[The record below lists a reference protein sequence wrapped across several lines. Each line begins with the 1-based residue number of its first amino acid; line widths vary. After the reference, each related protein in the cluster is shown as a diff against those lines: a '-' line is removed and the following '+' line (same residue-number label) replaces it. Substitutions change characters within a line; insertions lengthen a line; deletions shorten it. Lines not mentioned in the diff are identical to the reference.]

1 MVKLRSLF
9 IDKLTVNKFAIDTFY
24 LIGGQAVLLG
34 AGLLINL
41 LIGQKLG
48 ADDFGVFS
56 QAMAFFMLFAV
67 VMSFG
72 LNVAIIKKVSEID
85 DNAQQER
92 HRIFTSSILV
102 TFILACLLSLIVFL
116 ISEYVFSFY
125 KSQIIKDAVSISLLA
140 IPFYNVNRNIM
151 SYFIGMQ
158 DQLKFSILRSLR
170 WGGLLV
176 TITLMVLIY
185 EDILSIMWSFLI
197 VESGLML
204 FFGYK
209 IRKVIDFGF
218 SLTTIQQSLS
228 FGFKSFLSDIISLL
242 YDKLDIILI
251 GYFLID
257 SDVGIYSF
265 LIFFVKSV
273 YIFPGIMS
281 QNLSPIVSKLWRDHK
296 IEELN
301 RKIANV
307 RKINLLVV
315 GAQGV
320 LLLVGYYVLI
330 EFFNAEFRESYT
342 YFLIAISGTLLFA
355 SAYWSGII
363 LLMTGFLN
371 ENVRRTIY
379 NLIFSVLSIVIFTYF
394 FGLVGA
400 CISCAVNAIFS
411 FFFNVFYIRSIT
423 GLRVV

>member
-1 MVKLRSLF
+1 
-9 IDKLTVNKFAIDTFY
+9 
-24 LIGGQAVLLG
+24 
-34 AGLLINL
+34 
-41 LIGQKLG
+41 
-48 ADDFGVFS
+48 
-56 QAMAFFMLFAV
+56 
-67 VMSFG
+67 
-72 LNVAIIKKVSEID
+72 
-85 DNAQQER
+85 
-92 HRIFTSSILV
+92 
-102 TFILACLLSLIVFL
+102 
-116 ISEYVFSFY
+116 
-125 KSQIIKDAVSISLLA
+125 
-140 IPFYNVNRNIM
+140 
-151 SYFIGMQ
+151 
-158 DQLKFSILRSLR
+158 
-170 WGGLLV
+170 
-176 TITLMVLIY
+176 MVLIY